1 MCIRDRYKGE
11 IVWYSIYINAEDS
24 SLGQKE
30 SDEIIDA
37 FTIENNK
44 KEIHVTEYQ
53 IKGYEEMCI
62 RDSVGR
68 RGNF

>member
-1 MCIRDRYKGE
+1 MSQKELQVFYEYKGE

-44 KEIHVTEYQ
+44 KKYMLQ
-53 IKGYEEMCI
+53 NI
-62 RDSVGR
+62 R
-68 RGNF
+68 